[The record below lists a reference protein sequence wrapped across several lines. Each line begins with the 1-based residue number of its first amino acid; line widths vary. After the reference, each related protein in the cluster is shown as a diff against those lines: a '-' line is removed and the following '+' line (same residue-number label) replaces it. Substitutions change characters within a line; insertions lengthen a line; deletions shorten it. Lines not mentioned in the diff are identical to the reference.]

1 LTGGQVPLS
10 VGRTRRLHN
19 HGLLA
24 CAAEA
29 IFEIV
34 GRLMLNGCVTT
45 ATRTPI
51 TEAALRAAAGERSFE
66 RGVSYIDAVM
76 GLETVGN
83 QIMATVRG
91 TGDYLVVLTLGE
103 APGGAGL
110 RGECGCPYGH
120 EGFFCKHCVA
130 VGLAVMRNARTPRRR
145 GAAKGTGNA
154 RRGSGGPADGGGRTA
169 DGGQSKA
176 GGGQSKAGDLG
187 SWLNSLSRGEL
198 LAIICDQVIEND
210 DWRRRLELR
219 AATAAA
225 DVPAISAR
233 VVSLLQAEGAF
244 GQYQAAAPYGYLEGP
259 ETWHYARRVRHVTEV
274 IGDLA
279 RTGHPADAVVIAEQA
294 FATIAESSRHASD
307 RAGVIREAVAE
318 LAAAH
323 RDACRAGPPDPARLA
338 DFLAECMMSGDEFD
352 EIDVDDYS
360 DLLGAAGLGLLRERV
375 TAAWTANPSGQP
387 EREAL
392 ERVLRAA
399 GDVDGLVELLSADLD
414 AHGLSHLRIAAALD
428 SAGRVAEALTW
439 AERGLREP
447 SQPNEQLADYVVE
460 RYCSAGRVTDA
471 VTVRRER
478 FSAAPS
484 VAAYQKLRDVAER
497 AGNWPPTKLWA
508 HGLLRAEAAR
518 RRRPRRP
525 GTQPVGSGTAHGAV
539 LIDVLIA
546 DGDIDAAW
554 ESAEGLASEA
564 QWQRLADLVLETR
577 PQDALAVYRRLIE
590 TLKRQSGDGAYER
603 IARLL
608 VAARACHGRLG
619 TGASF
624 DAYMRRLREDQKRKR
639 RLIRILDAHQL

>member
-1 LTGGQVPLS
+1 
-10 VGRTRRLHN
+10 
-19 HGLLA
+19 LLA
-24 CAAEA
+24 CSAEA

-45 ATRTPI
+45 ATRPPI

-66 RGVSYIDAVM
+66 RGVSYVDAVM

-103 APGGAGL
+103 APAGAGL
-110 RGECGCPYGH
+110 RGECGCPYGQ

-130 VGLAVMRNARTPRRR
+130 VGLAVMRNARGPRRR
-145 GAAKGTGNA
+145 GAAKGTSNV
-154 RRGSGGPADGGGRTA
+154 RRGSGGPAGGGSRPA
-169 DGGQSKA
+169 DGGSRPAGGGKNKA
-176 GGGQSKAGDLG
+176 GGGKSKAGDLG
-187 SWLNSLSRGEL
+187 SWLNSLSREEL

-233 VVSLLQAEGAF
+233 VVSLLQAESAF
-244 GQYQAAAPYGYLEGP
+244 GQYQATAPYGYLEGP

-279 RTGHPADAVVIAEQA
+279 RTGHPADAVLIAEQA

-307 RAGVIREAVAE
+307 RAGVIGAAVAE

-338 DFLAECMMSGDEFD
+338 DFLADCMMSGDEFG
-352 EIDVDDYS
+352 EIDVDDYA

-387 EREAL
+387 QREAL
-392 ERVLRAA
+392 ERLLSAA

-414 AHGLSHLRIAAALD
+414 AHGLSYLRIAAALD
-428 SAGRVAEALTW
+428 SAGRAAEALTW

-447 SQPNEQLADYVVE
+447 SRPDEEIADYVVE
-460 RYCSAGRVTDA
+460 RYCSAGRVADA

-484 VAAYQKLRDVAER
+484 VAAYQKLRDVAEQ
-497 AGNWPPTKLWA
+497 AGNWPPTKQWA
-508 HGLLRAEAAR
+508 LGFLRAEAAR

-525 GTQPVGSGTAHGAV
+525 GTQPVGLGLAHGAV

-590 TLKRQSGDGAYER
+590 TLKRQTGDGAYER

-624 DAYMRRLREDQKRKR
+624 DAYMRRFREDQKRKR